1 MKETFD
7 GAALEELQP
16 LERSHIG
23 DVPGGL
29 PPEEGNL
36 GRSRGRV
43 CGVPDGH
50 DVSEG
55 TEPTGSC
62 VSCL

>member
-7 GAALEELQP
+7 GAALEELP
-16 LERSHIG
+16 PMERTHIG
-23 DVPGGL
+23 GVPGGL
-29 PPEEGNL
+29 PPEGGTL

-43 CGVPDGH
+43 YGVPDGH

-55 TEPTGSC
+55 TDPTVFC